1 VVKSSYLK
9 GKDIAAV
16 DSTEITV
23 FVNGP
28 LKLNGKFVI
37 KDAEGREFDL
47 GGRDAIA
54 LCRCGHSGNK
64 PFCDGSH
71 REKGFESRVEARPL
85 PPKG

>member
-1 VVKSSYLK
+1 M
-9 GKDIAAV
+9 

-28 LKLNGKFVI
+28 LKLKGKFVI
-37 KDAEGREFDL
+37 KDAEGRAFDL
-47 GGRDAIA
+47 SGRDAVA

-71 REKGFESRVEARPL
+71 REAGFESQVEARVV
-85 PPKG
+85 PPK